1 MLFCIAFL
9 ILTRMKWII
18 LIGKKN
24 LVTTKNTNFIE
35 KILDILID
43 KNEEKYYI
51 IKIKTKEWFLSS
63 KL

>member
-1 MLFCIAFL
+1 
-9 ILTRMKWII
+9 MKWII